1 MTLSFDLTV
10 HRDEFTLR
18 ASNSIARG
26 EVIAI
31 LGPNGSGKST
41 LARSLCG
48 LEAIDAGTITIDG
61 CVVDDPVAGIFV
73 SPEHRRLGAMLQGD
87 TLFGHLSALENVAF
101 GPRSRGVDR
110 RTARLHA
117 RSWLERLGVDDLAD
131 RRPPSLSGGQ
141 AQRVALARA
150 LAAEPRLLVL
160 DEPMSALD
168 ARVRAD
174 IRRMLRTHL
183 DTHPITTV
191 LITHDPIDAHV
202 LADRVLVIE
211 DGGVTQA
218 GTLDEVTGRP
228 RSRHVADMIG
238 RTVVEGTI
246 RSGVLTTDG
255 GARVVVRPD
264 APDGRALAV
273 ITPASV
279 VLHTTRPEGSSR
291 NVWSMQVV
299 AIDRAP
305 DHVRVRLDGEL
316 ELVSELTPAGADAL
330 ATTVGGMLWA
340 SLKASEIT
348 IVPG

>member
-10 HRDEFTLR
+10 RRGEFTLQ
-18 ASNSIARG
+18 AADAITDG
-26 EVIAI
+26 EVLAI

-41 LARSLCG
+41 LVRSLCG
-48 LEAIDAGTITIDG
+48 LQAIDAGTIAIDG
-61 CVVDDPVAGIFV
+61 RVVDDPGSGIFV
-73 SPEHRRLGAMLQGD
+73 PPEHRRLGAMLQGD
-87 TLFGHLSALENVAF
+87 SLFGHLSALENVAF
-101 GPRSRGVDR
+101 GLRSSGTDR

-117 RSWLERLGVDDLAD
+117 RSWLERLGIDEFAD

-150 LAAEPRLLVL
+150 LAADPRLLVL

-174 IRRMLRTHL
+174 VRRTLRGHL
-183 DTHPITTV
+183 DAHPITTV
-191 LITHDPIDAHV
+191 LITHDPIDAHL

-211 DGGVTQA
+211 EGRVSQT
-218 GTLDEVTGRP
+218 GTLEEVTGRP

-238 RTVVEGTI
+238 RTIVEGTI
-246 RSGVLTTDG
+246 RAGVLHTDDG
-255 GARVVVRPD
+255 VPVVVRPD

-273 ITPASV
+273 IAPASV
-279 VLHTTRPEGSSR
+279 VLHTTHPEGSSR
-291 NVWSMQVV
+291 NVWSMLVV

-305 DHVRVRLDGEL
+305 DHVRVRLGGGL

-330 ATTVGGMLWA
+330 AISVGDTLWA